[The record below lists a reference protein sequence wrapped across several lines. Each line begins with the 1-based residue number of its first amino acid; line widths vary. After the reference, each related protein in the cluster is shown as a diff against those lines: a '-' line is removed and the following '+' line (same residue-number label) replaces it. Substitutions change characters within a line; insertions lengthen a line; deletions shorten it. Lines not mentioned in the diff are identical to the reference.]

1 MKHID
6 KKLAINKV
14 LSEMKWK
21 KVDMAT
27 SGTNCQY
34 LEDNYPV
41 SSLPDLLRDA
51 ALCIHEEVKVPF
63 AIVAN
68 SLLFAITFIAQKHV
82 NAITIQK
89 VVMPCSINFLSEANS
104 GDRKSTADYF
114 ALKVINDIQS
124 DAIAKYSVEYANW
137 EKLPHKERANVPQPK
152 NPKRIF
158 SDSTLEPIVGG
169 FIRGEFVNIAISS
182 NDAADFLCGYAL
194 NSDNSKPNMVLLTK
208 VFDIGYVERKRSKGN
223 AEGSGVANHIRLSMH
238 LMAQPIIIQEVF
250 SNKTMSSIGLLP
262 RFIYA
267 APPSLAGTRFLK
279 IDDIDKD
286 ITLDR
291 RLINYYDQCKKLLG
305 DWYDVRDL
313 TDQSQLIDNRKV
325 LRLSNEAK
333 PVFVNIFNEI
343 EAKIKPNNIYVDHKA
358 EASRAGELI
367 IRLATV
373 FAFFKEEK
381 EITVEDLKHAS
392 NILNYSLNQWVRS
405 NKINNDVT
413 DADQLLNFL
422 VKHYQDKNEEYI
434 LKSSIGQN
442 CRNFRNRTGKRDQ
455 AIQYLEEIDNVR
467 TIIFDGKEYVVL
479 NPIFLKKDLNG

>member
-1 MKHID
+1 M
-6 KKLAINKV
+6 
-14 LSEMKWK
+14 
-21 KVDMAT
+21 
-27 SGTNCQY
+27 
-34 LEDNYPV
+34 
-41 SSLPDLLRDA
+41 
-51 ALCIHEEVKVPF
+51 
-63 AIVAN
+63 
-68 SLLFAITFIAQKHV
+68 
-82 NAITIQK
+82 
-89 VVMPCSINFLSEANS
+89 
-104 GDRKSTADYF
+104 
-114 ALKVINDIQS
+114 
-124 DAIAKYSVEYANW
+124 
-137 EKLPHKERANVPQPK
+137 
-152 NPKRIF
+152 
-158 SDSTLEPIVGG
+158 
-169 FIRGEFVNIAISS
+169 
-182 NDAADFLCGYAL
+182 
-194 NSDNSKPNMVLLTK
+194 
-208 VFDIGYVERKRSKGN
+208 
-223 AEGSGVANHIRLSMH
+223 
-238 LMAQPIIIQEVF
+238 
-250 SNKTMSSIGLLP
+250 
-262 RFIYA
+262 
-267 APPSLAGTRFLK
+267 K

-313 TDQSQLIDNRKV
+313 TDQSQLIDNRKI

-381 EITVEDLKHAS
+381 EVTVEDLKHAS